1 MAILNEG
8 INGGITG
15 KVGSVIGYRLNGKW
29 VVRGLPKKTK
39 KNKIGSAEQKRSRAK
54 FVVIQQF
61 LSVMLPYIRIGF
73 NLEAKRRNISAHN
86 AAKSYNLI
94 HAFTENGALD
104 YAKTMLTK
112 GSLPEAEAPFVK
124 TVESGLLF
132 SWAFSKPANS
142 MMADDQVMLMAYQA
156 ESNQVVCMYSGA
168 RRKSGAEILEMGQP
182 TGLTYHTW
190 ISFVSDDRMAI
201 STSQYLGTCVF

>member
-8 INGGITG
+8 INGGFTG

-29 VVRGLPKKTK
+29 VVRGLPKVSK

-54 FVVIQQF
+54 FTIMQQF

-73 NLEAKRRNISAHN
+73 NLEAKLRNISAHN

-94 HAFTENGALD
+94 HAFTDKDELD
-104 YAKTMLTK
+104 YTKIVLTK
-112 GSLPEAEAPFVK
+112 GNLPGAESPLVK
-124 TVESGLLF
+124 TVENGLLF
-132 SWAFSKPANS
+132 NWVFSKPANS
-142 MMADDQVMLMAYQA
+142 IMADDQVMLMAYQA
-156 ESNQVVCMYSGA
+156 ESNQTVCMYSGA
-168 RRKSGAEILEMGQP
+168 RRKSGAEILEIGQP
-182 TGLTYHTW
+182 TGLAYHAW
-190 ISFVSDDRMAI
+190 ISFVSDNRTAI

>member
-8 INGGITG
+8 INGGFTG

-39 KNKIGSAEQKRSRAK
+39 KNKIGSAGQKRSRAK
-54 FVVIQQF
+54 FTLIQQF

-73 NLEAKRRNISAHN
+73 NLESKRLNISAHN

-94 HAFTENGALD
+94 NAFTENGEVD
-104 YAKTMLTK
+104 YANIVLTK
-112 GSLPEAEAPFVK
+112 GKLPGAEAPLVK
-124 TVESGLLF
+124 TVENGLVF
-132 SWAFSKPANS
+132 SWAFSKQANS
-142 MMADDQVMLMAYQA
+142 MLADNQVMLMAYQA
-156 ESNQVVCMYSGA
+156 ERNQMVCMYSGA
-168 RRKSGAEILEMGQP
+168 RRKSGSEVLEMGDP
-182 TGLTYHTW
+182 IGLDYHTW

-201 STSQYLGTCVF
+201 STSQYLGKYVF

>member
-8 INGGITG
+8 INGGFTG

-39 KNKIGSAEQKRSRAK
+39 KNKIGSAGQKCSRAK
-54 FVVIQQF
+54 FTLIQQF

-94 HAFTENGALD
+94 HAFKDTGEID
-104 YAKTMLTK
+104 YANIVLTK
-112 GSLPEAEAPFVK
+112 GKLPGAEAPLVK
-124 TVESGLLF
+124 TVENGLLF
-132 SWAFSKPANS
+132 SWAFSKPANT
-142 MMADDQVMLMAYQA
+142 MLADDQVMLMAYQV
-156 ESNQVVCMYSGA
+156 ESNQTVCIYSGA
-168 RRKSGAEILEMGQP
+168 RRKSGTEILEMGDP
-182 TGLTYHTW
+182 TGVAYQIW

-201 STSQYLGTCVF
+201 STSQYLGTYVF